1 MNWEGS
7 FQKTSSASTLEG
19 LCILCDIEKAVNFP
33 FKHRRR
39 PEQPDHGKTNIGL
52 ERLSLFFQFQST
64 LKMQMLAI

>member
-7 FQKTSSASTLEG
+7 FQKTSSAGTLEG
-19 LCILCDIEKAVNFP
+19 FRTLCDTEKALNFP
-33 FKHRRR
+33 LKHCRR
-39 PEQPDHGKTNIGL
+39 PVLPDHGKTNIGL